1 MCIVRLGRDHGSS
14 SPLFP
19 RPPPPQST
27 VSNTRNSYWALSPR
41 STLVTG
47 NREKARR
54 HSNSS
59 SSVGWF
65 LNAEGSIGADR
76 PGRSWEKN
84 IIMLVPAIVC
94 MGFNSKPALPLTP
107 TAAGCVSSARS
118 GSLYLCAPHGLDAE
132 AEAQHNLP
140 PLADPM
146 PGGHLPQMGDDQV
159 KEAWLNT
166 QAAVPWEKVPSSSR
180 PKGFKAPH
188 ATQPQDE
195 LFKSSSES
203 ATTVEAT
210 VEPAADQRPS
220 EIEMEARIIDEARI
234 ADEARAAVEAR
245 IEAEARARMAAEAKE
260 AEEARATAAEAEDAE
275 EARAAAEA
283 KEAEEAKA
291 TADALAAEAAMKAA
305 HEQVAAEMR
314 AKAAEAEEAQY
325 GETTRMPNVEVLDN
339 DYDDRMHVEGGYD
352 DFLQGMDGIGDDDM
366 MEEGPPTVTIACTTC
381 TGATSTTPKCPTAGG
396 LPPCTRMSQC
406 RITGGATMM
415 KGARGGVGVSGGGGA
430 TGRPC
435 PAAPPG
441 GASAN
446 MRSSWR
452 RASLKR

>member
-1 MCIVRLGRDHGSS
+1 MDPLPPPSS
-14 SPLFP
+14 
-19 RPPPPQST
+19 PPPPPPPPPNLLCRTLGIPT
-27 VSNTRNSYWALSPR
+27 VALSPR

-220 EIEMEARIIDEARI
+220 EIEMEARIIEEARI
-234 ADEARAAVEAR
+234 ADEARAAEEAR

-339 DYDDRMHVEGGYD
+339 DYDDRMPHVEGGYD
-352 DFLQGMDGIGDDDM
+352 DFLRGMDGIGDDDM
-366 MEEGPPTVTIACTTC
+366 M
-381 TGATSTTPKCPTAGG
+381 
-396 LPPCTRMSQC
+396 
-406 RITGGATMM
+406 
-415 KGARGGVGVSGGGGA
+415 GGGPAYGDDRMHDMYRGHEHHPQMPHR
-430 TGRPC
+430 GR
-435 PAAPPG
+435 APPMYEDEPMPHHG
-441 GASAN
+441 RGHHDE
-446 MRSSWR
+446 R
-452 RASLKR
+452 RERGWA